1 MASKSLGTLTLD
13 LIAKIGGFTGPL
25 DQASRKAQKSFNEIK
40 VSAIAAGEVVGRF
53 AGDFIAG
60 IPGAMK
66 QLATGTAQASKE
78 IVNLSNVAG
87 LNTTTFQK
95 LAAGASTVGI
105 SQEKFADIL
114 KDVNDK
120 VGDFLNTGGGGMQ
133 DFFTRV
139 APKVGVTADQF
150 RKLNSADALQLYV
163 STLEKANVSQSE
175 MTFYLEA
182 IASDATGLLPLL
194 KENGKEFKT
203 LGDAAEAAGAILS
216 VQTIVVSQE
225 LSKEFIELNQNVTGF
240 KNNLVEFF
248 LPVLGEFTKDMNTAI
263 GKTDGLGKSAK
274 ETGESIVKVAAFIF
288 NVGDGIV
295 RVFDSAANLIV
306 GTFATGAYHLDSLGA
321 DLFDLLAKLPGDL
334 GNDYA
339 KKAAEYADEAK
350 TQFAIADEAS
360 RKIRENLESPLAG
373 ENFEKYVK
381 KAQEAAKAAAAAA
394 NPEQGKTGG
403 TGSGVDPNEQKRLE
417 AAAKA
422 AEAAQKKLQGQVDS
436 TTQDYERQIALIN
449 TEVDKRKDATEVAKL
464 QFEIESGKLKGINA
478 QQQERLNGLAAELDR
493 LKKLK
498 QANEDAAKAAAYQ
511 AGLDQENK
519 TARVGFTFEL
529 AGAGMGDE
537 YRSRLQELLQIRQSY
552 DEKFN
557 ELALKRSTGEIDENL
572 FETQTEQLKSA
583 LAERLKIQED
593 YYAKV
598 DEAQKNWQDGVSDAF
613 QNYVDTATDYSQQAA
628 DAVTGI
634 LGDAT
639 SSLSDGI
646 YDLITGTESLSDA
659 LGNIAVT
666 IGQSIVKALADMA
679 AQWLVLQAVQLLT
692 GKATQ
697 LSAAASLSANAQ
709 ATALQAGLAAFAS
722 TAAIPVV
729 GPGLAP
735 AAMAT
740 ALGIAEPMAAAIGSI
755 ALSGAAGFRE
765 GGYTGNGGVNDV
777 AGVVHGKEFVF
788 DAAATSR
795 IGVDNLEALRAG
807 KLDTSIG
814 KASAAMIAAN
824 NDNRST
830 VINFYQQGGGS
841 SREQQASTAKAARQ
855 IARAVDAAGRYS

>member
-1 MASKSLGTLTLD
+1 MASRSLGTLTLD
-13 LIAKIGGFTGPL
+13 LIAKVGGFTGPL

-274 ETGESIVKVAAFIF
+274 DTGESIVKVAAFIG

-295 RVFDSAANLIV
+295 RVFDSAANLVV
-306 GTFATGAYHLDSLGA
+306 GVFATGAYHLDSLGA

-360 RKIRENLESPLAG
+360 RKIRENLESPLIG

-394 NPEQGKTGG
+394 NPGQGKTDG

-422 AEAAQKKLQGQVDS
+422 AEAAQKKLQGQIDS
-436 TTQDYERQIALIN
+436 TAQDYERQIALIN

-498 QANEDAAKAAAYQ
+498 QANEDAAKAQ
-511 AGLDQENK
+511 AFRATLNESNA
-519 TARVGFTFEL
+519 TARAGFAIEL
-529 AGAGMGDE
+529 AGSGSGDKLRE
-537 YRSRLQELLQIRQSY
+537 RLRADLEIQQDYNKQLADLQKQFNSAEISKELYDQETDLLRQ
-552 DEKFN
+552 
-557 ELALKRSTGEIDENL
+557 
-572 FETQTEQLKSA
+572 A
-583 LAERLKIQED
+583 LAERLEIQHE
-593 YYAKV
+593 YYAAQ
-598 DEAQKNWQDGVSDAF
+598 DEAQSNWLDGVTSAWE
-613 QNYVDTATDYSQQAA
+613 NYRDTATDYQQQAA
-628 DAVTGI
+628 DFTTQTLDGLTSAVGDGI
-634 LGDAT
+634 ASMIMDGESLADVFKNIAQTMAT
-639 SSLSDGI
+639 SI
-646 YDLITGTESLSDA
+646 I
-659 LGNIAVT
+659 N
-666 IGQSIVKALADMA
+666 ALAQMA
-679 AQWLVLQAVQLLT
+679 AQWLVYQAVQLVT
-692 GKATQ
+692 GKAAQ
-697 LSAAASLSANAQ
+697 ASAASTLVANAQ
-709 ATALQAGLAAFAS
+709 ATAFQAQLAAFAS
-722 TAAIPVV
+722 TAAIPIV
-729 GPGLAP
+729 GPVLAP
-735 AAMAT
+735 AAAASAAIAT
-740 ALGIAEPMAAAIGSI
+740 APMVAGVAASALAGMAHDGIDAVPETGTWLLQKGERVTTAETSAKLDRTLDDVRSNQSGGGAPTINLIEDRSRAGQVNTRRQDDQYIIDVVVADLFGDGRTSKAIGSSFGMRR
-755 ALSGAAGFRE
+755 SG
-765 GGYTGNGGVNDV
+765 T
-777 AGVVHGKEFVF
+777 
-788 DAAATSR
+788 
-795 IGVDNLEALRAG
+795 
-807 KLDTSIG
+807 
-814 KASAAMIAAN
+814 
-824 NDNRST
+824 
-830 VINFYQQGGGS
+830 
-841 SREQQASTAKAARQ
+841 
-855 IARAVDAAGRYS
+855 